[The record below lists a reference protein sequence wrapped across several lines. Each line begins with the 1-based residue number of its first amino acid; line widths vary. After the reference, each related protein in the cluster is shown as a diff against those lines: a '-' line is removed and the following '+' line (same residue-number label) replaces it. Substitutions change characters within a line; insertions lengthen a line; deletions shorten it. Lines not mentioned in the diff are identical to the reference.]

1 MWRDIEKEVWHS
13 SSGRLVRDIVLG
25 VSDGLT
31 VPFALAAGLSGAV
44 ESGWI
49 VVLAGIAE
57 IVAGSLAMGLG
68 GYLSAKSEREFYNK
82 ELAREHRE
90 IHELT
95 EHEIDEVRTIF
106 RGYGME
112 GEPLEQATAAIIR
125 HPKTWAEFMMREE
138 LGLHPPPA
146 GSLASTAWAI
156 GLSYAAGGIIPLVP
170 YFFPMPIR
178 RALVISAAVTLVSLF
193 VFGLVKAKYTG
204 VAQFKS
210 GLETMMIGALAGT
223 TAYVLVTWIAH

>member
-1 MWRDIEKEVWHS
+1 MWRDIEQEVWHS

-44 ESGWI
+44 DTGWI

-57 IVAGSLAMGLG
+57 VAAGSLAMGLG
-68 GYLSAKSEREFYNK
+68 GYLSAKSEREFYDK

-95 EHEIDEVRTIF
+95 QHEVEEVRTVF

-112 GEPLEQATAAIIR
+112 GESLEQATAAVIR
-125 HPKTWAEFMMREE
+125 HPKTWVEFMMREE

-146 GSLASTAWAI
+146 GSLARTAWAI
-156 GLSYAAGGIIPLVP
+156 GLSYAAGGLVPLFP
-170 YFFPMPIR
+170 YFFPIPIR
-178 RALVISAAVTLVSLF
+178 RALGISAVITLASLF
-193 VFGLVKAKYTG
+193 VFGFVKAKFTG
-204 VAQFKS
+204 ALKLKS
-210 GLETMMIGALAGT
+210 GIETMLIGALAGT
-223 TAYVLVTWIAH
+223 AAYLLVAFIAH

>member
-1 MWRDIEKEVWHS
+1 MWRDIEREVWHS

-68 GYLSAKSEREFYNK
+68 GYLSAKSEREFYDK

-95 EHEIDEVRTIF
+95 QHEIEEVRTVF

-112 GEPLEQATAAIIR
+112 GESLEQATAAVIR
-125 HPKTWAEFMMREE
+125 HPKTWVEFMMREE

-146 GSLASTAWAI
+146 GSLARTAWAI
-156 GLSYAAGGIIPLVP
+156 GVSYAVGGLIPLFP
-170 YFFPMPIR
+170 YFFPIPVKS
-178 RALVISAAVTLVSLF
+178 ALAVSAGVTLISLF
-193 VFGLVKAKYTG
+193 VFGMVKAGYTG
-204 VAQFKS
+204 TARLKS
-210 GLETMMIGALAGT
+210 GMETMLIGALAGT
-223 TAYVLVTWIAH
+223 TAYVLVWMIAR